1 MFIPFLMLMT
11 TIFYGF
17 VYKLMFKKEDF
28 GFTDSGLDPWYFAF
42 TTMSTVGY
50 GDMAPKTNAAKLVV
64 MTQQAFL
71 IMEGLAGAFLL
82 LSSKKNNANLKNVKA
97 V

>member
-50 GDMAPKTNAAKLVV
+50 GDMAPKTPAAKLVV

-71 IMEGLAGAFLL
+71 IMEGLLGAFLL
-82 LSSKKNNANLKNVKA
+82 LAKKNNANLKIGKV

>member
-1 MFIPFLMLMT
+1 MLMT

-17 VYKLMFKKEDF
+17 VYKIMFNKEDF
-28 GFTDSGLDPWYFAF
+28 GFTDSNLDPWYFSF

-50 GDMAPKTNAAKLVV
+50 GDMSPKIVV
-64 MTQQAFL
+64 MSQQSLL
-71 IMEGLAGAFLL
+71 ILEGIAGIIDLLA
-82 LSSKKNNANLKNVKA
+82 KKNNAIIKNIKV

>member
-11 TIFYGF
+11 TVFYGF
-17 VYKLMFKKEDF
+17 VYKLMFNKEDF
-28 GFTDSGLDPWYFAF
+28 GFTDSNLDPWYFSF

-50 GDMAPKTNAAKLVV
+50 GDMSPKTNFAKIIV
-64 MTQQAFL
+64 MSQQSLL
-71 IMEGLAGAFLL
+71 ILEGLAGIIDLL
-82 LSSKKNNANLKNVKA
+82 DKKKNIITKNIKV

>member
-1 MFIPFLMLMT
+1 MYIPFLMLMT

-17 VYKLMFKKEDF
+17 VYKLLFKKEDF

-64 MTQQAFL
+64 MSQQALL
-71 IMEGLAGAFLL
+71 IMEGLAGIISLL
-82 LSSKKNNANLKNVKA
+82 AKKNNANFKNVK
-97 V
+97 VV

>member
-1 MFIPFLMLMT
+1 MYIPFLMLMT

-17 VYKLMFKKEDF
+17 VYKLLFKKEDF

-64 MTQQAFL
+64 MSQQALL
-71 IMEGLAGAFLL
+71 IMEGLAGIISLL
-82 LSSKKNNANLKNVKA
+82 AKKNNANFKNVKA

>member
-50 GDMAPKTNAAKLVV
+50 GDMAPKTNAAKLIV
-64 MTQQAFL
+64 MSQQVFL

-82 LSSKKNNANLKNVKA
+82 LDKKNNANFKTVKG

>member
-28 GFTDSGLDPWYFAF
+28 GFTDSGLDPW
-42 TTMSTVGY
+42 
-50 GDMAPKTNAAKLVV
+50 
-64 MTQQAFL
+64 
-71 IMEGLAGAFLL
+71 
-82 LSSKKNNANLKNVKA
+82 
-97 V
+97 